1 MSDDLTDFLDSECA
15 VCYAAHDDEI
25 HQATLSVHRWFHD
38 QVTHEFTEEVCY
50 AEAV

>member
-1 MSDDLTDFLDSECA
+1 MSDDLTDSPDSECA

-38 QVTHEFTEEVCY
+38 QVTQGFTENVYY